1 MSSFTVAASLENYL
15 QASADKGWE
24 VLPNIMGGIGEVF
37 AASIGLYLV
46 VVLLSYMWTG
56 QASQLPIMDL
66 FKRFFFMA
74 LVCAFAFNGD
84 NYIAW
89 VKEPVLSIPN
99 DIASFFSSSGETSAS
114 TIDTMM
120 NNNLNTLFETWGI
133 IGQTKFWNLSFMLIF
148 EVIVASIVILV
159 LGTVYVILAFSY
171 LMVAKVLINV
181 LLIIGPIFIAFS
193 LFSATKEYF
202 MKWVGQLLNYIF
214 LVVIFTAVFT
224 FLNEALMMVISSHE
238 GVKTIG
244 AAGLEDSLILKLLF
258 MYLLFIA
265 VIMAVP
271 TLASSLTGGVGISPF
286 GQVAQLATA
295 GKAGMLKALGGGRAL
310 SGLLNRGSGSIGGG
324 KGLG

>member
-1 MSSFTVAASLENYL
+1 MSSFTVAASLEDYL

-24 VLPNIMGGIGEVF
+24 VLPNLMGGIGEVF

-46 VVLLSYMWTG
+46 IVLLSYMWTG
-56 QASQLPIMDL
+56 QASQLPINDL

-89 VKEPVLSIPN
+89 VKEPVLGIPN
-99 DIASFFSSSGETSAS
+99 DIASFFSSTGGEASAS

-120 NNNLNTLFETWGI
+120 NNNFKTLFETWGI
-133 IGQTKFWNLSFMLIF
+133 IGKTRFWNLSFMLIF
-148 EVIVASIVILV
+148 EVIIASIVILV
-159 LGTVYVILAFSY
+159 LGTAYVILAFSY

-193 LFSATKEYF
+193 LFGATKEYF

-244 AAGLEDSLILKLLF
+244 AAGLEDSLVLKLLF

-286 GQVAQLATA
+286 GQVAQLAGA
-295 GKAGMLKALGGGRAL
+295 GKGALSKLMSGGRGSGGG
-310 SGLLNRGSGSIGGG
+310 GSGSIGGG

>member
-1 MSSFTVAASLENYL
+1 MAFTVAATLENYL
-15 QASADKGWE
+15 QASADKGWQ
-24 VLPNIMGGIGEVF
+24 VLPNLMGGIGEVF

-46 VVLLSYMWTG
+46 IVLLSYMWTG
-56 QASQLPIMDL
+56 QASQIPVMDL

-89 VKEPVLSIPN
+89 VKEPVLGIPN
-99 DIASFFSSSGETSAS
+99 DIASFFSSGGEATAS

-120 NNNLNTLFETWGI
+120 NNNFNTLFETWGI
-133 IGQTKFWNLSFMLIF
+133 IGKTRFWNLSLMLIL

-159 LGTVYVILAFSY
+159 LGTAYVILAFSY

-193 LFSATKEYF
+193 LFGATKEYF

-224 FLNEALMMVISSHE
+224 FLNEALMMVIENHD

-244 AAGLEDSLILKLLF
+244 AAGLQDSLVLKLLF

-286 GQVAQLATA
+286 GQVAQLAGA
-295 GKAGMLKALGGGRAL
+295 GKGALSKLMSGGRGSGGG
-310 SGLLNRGSGSIGGG
+310 GSGSIGGG
-324 KGLG
+324 GIKGLG